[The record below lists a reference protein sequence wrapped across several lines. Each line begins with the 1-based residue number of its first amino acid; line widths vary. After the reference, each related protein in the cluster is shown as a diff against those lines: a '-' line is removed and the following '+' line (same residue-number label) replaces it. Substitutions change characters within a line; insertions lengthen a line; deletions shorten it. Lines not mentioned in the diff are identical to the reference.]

1 MSNTTLPSLNIY
13 LRSFLMYF
21 SYFFFLKESHSII
34 KIHCNPLFLPL
45 KKYSQKIF
53 IFILQVHF
61 IYES

>member
-34 KIHCNPLFLPL
+34 KIHCNPLFLSL
-45 KKYSQKIF
+45 KNIF
-53 IFILQVHF
+53 SKDFYFYFTGTFYL
-61 IYES
+61 